1 MINNDLLVVVVI
13 TSNLDNFE
21 IWRKL
26 NFNESDFDGL
36 NTSTKFRTKKAK
48 YIGII
53 SARQLC
59 GYFIDSVIYLEDAK
73 LNPNYSEIINELK
86 HHIKNGNKLS

>member
-1 MINNDLLVVVVI
+1 MIDNNLPTIVVI

-53 SARQLC
+53 SQRQLC
-59 GYFIDSVIYLEDAK
+59 GYMVDNVLYLEDAK
-73 LNPNYSEIINELK
+73 QNPNYEEIIKELK
-86 HHIKNGNKLS
+86 YHLRK

>member
-1 MINNDLLVVVVI
+1 MINNNLPTIVVI

-21 IWRKL
+21 IWRKS

-59 GYFIDSVIYLEDAK
+59 GYMVDNVLYLEDAK
-73 LNPNYSEIINELK
+73 QNPNYEEIIKELK
-86 HHIKNGNKLS
+86 YHLRK